1 MRITKAEWNNYK
13 DTMSLLSDT
22 ASKEFSDWANQNG
35 GWENLDRQLMAEAA
49 YNIASKYSEGSS
61 ALAAEMYDSIARA
74 EKVNVPPAEM
84 VADVNFGELAKA
96 INGALKHS
104 TDDDFIS
111 SPVGRSVKQA
121 GADTMLKN
129 ASRDHA
135 EFAWIPSGDS
145 CAFCLVL
152 ASNGWQRASKKT
164 INGDHASHIHTHC
177 DCQFAIRFNRNT
189 RVDGYNPDEYL
200 EMYKNA
206 EGDTSEQK
214 IKSMRRAIEENKKI
228 LPNKK
233 EYVFEEPNANIKKF
247 EKKAENL
254 QKEQAIYTRPD
265 GSIFAEAKGGA
276 RGVRI
281 DHPSVPGY
289 TFSHNHPAE
298 ANFSVAD
305 VSNFESFGLKQLRAV
320 SPKIT
325 YILESENPI
334 QLKEVEDRR
343 FSIAMNN
350 KWKELDEESAK
361 RRKEINSTA
370 MQMPQGSKER
380 TDFVQ
385 KEYQKLVE
393 WRNKSES
400 DWFKENAKKYG
411 YHYKEII
418 R

>member
-13 DTMSLLSDT
+13 NKMSLLSDT
-22 ASKEFSDWANQNG
+22 ASKEFSDWANDNG
-35 GWENLDRQLMAEAA
+35 GWENLDRQLMAEVAW
-49 YNIASKYSEGSS
+49 NIASKYSEGSS
-61 ALAAEMYDSIARA
+61 ALAAEMYDAIAKA
-74 EKVNVPPAEM
+74 ERVNVPPAEP
-84 VADVNFGELAKA
+84 VSEVDFGQLATA

-104 TDDDFIS
+104 TNDDFVS

-129 ASRDHA
+129 ASRDQA

-145 CAFCLVL
+145 CPFCLVL
-152 ASNGWQRASKKT
+152 ASKGWTRASKKT
-164 INGDHASHIHTHC
+164 TNGDHASHIHTHC

-189 RVDGYNPDEYL
+189 KVDGYNPDEYL

-206 EGDTSEQK
+206 EGTTSEQK
-214 IKSMRRAIEENKKI
+214 IKSMRRAIEERKVISAKM
-228 LPNKK
+228 
-233 EYVFEEPNANIKKF
+233 EYVFAEPNDAIAKF
-247 EKKAENL
+247 EKRVENL

-265 GSIFAEAKGGA
+265 GSVFAEAKGGA

-281 DHPSVPGY
+281 EHPTVAGY

-305 VSNFESFGLKQLRAV
+305 ISNFENFGLKQIRAV

-343 FSIAMNN
+343 FAIAMNN
-350 KWKELDEESAK
+350 KWKELDEESAR
-361 RRKEINSTA
+361 RRKEINSKA
-370 MQMPQGSKER
+370 MQMPQGKER
-380 TDFVQ
+380 TDYVQ
-385 KEYQKLVE
+385 KEYQNLLE

-400 DWFKENAKKYG
+400 DWLKNNASKYG